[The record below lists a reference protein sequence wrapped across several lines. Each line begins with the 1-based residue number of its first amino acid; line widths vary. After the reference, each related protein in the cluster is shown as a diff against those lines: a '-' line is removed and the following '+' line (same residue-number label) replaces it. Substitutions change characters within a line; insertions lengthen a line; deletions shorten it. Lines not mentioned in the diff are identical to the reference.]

1 MNTPPTTEAATVVTP
16 EKASPDTDISFHHE
30 HAIFGRDAAVDNFEE
45 LKYVRQGLK
54 QRHIQMIALA
64 GTIGTGLFLGS
75 GRALARS
82 GPLGTLLG
90 YTIVGSIACAVVMA
104 IGEMGA
110 LLPLSGG
117 YVRYSEHFFDRSA
130 SFAQGWNMVYSY
142 LVAIPAE
149 LVAAAVLVEFW
160 SSINGAIWITIFGI
174 LILSCTLVF
183 VRVYGELE
191 FSFALLKIA
200 LIVGINIM
208 ALVITCGG
216 GPSGEAIGFRYWK
229 DPGPFVQFLNI
240 GGAAGQ
246 FAGFWTTF
254 NNALYAYASIETIS
268 LAAAET
274 QNPRRA
280 IPMAAKRIFFRII
293 IFYILTIFMVGLIVP
308 SNDPNLLQ
316 STGDAS
322 QSPFVIAARRA
333 SIKIV
338 PSIINAVVLTS
349 AWSAGNSGMLGAS
362 RVLYGLALNHQAP
375 QIFRRVNRFGI
386 PYVAV
391 SFFGLFMTLGFMTL
405 SQSASV
411 VFGWLLS
418 LVAVATLVNW
428 IIITV
433 TFLRFFYAMKK
444 QNIDRHDRLPWASP
458 FQPYLSWYALVLEL
472 VILFTG
478 GYTTF
483 IRGHWDAEVFVGA
496 YLNIPIIL
504 ALYFGHKFITKS
516 KMVPL
521 AEVPIKDLLD
531 VYEAHPEPPAKPKKG
546 LARLNFLWG

>member
-1 MNTPPTTEAATVVTP
+1 MVRGQEIVVVDMG
-16 EKASPDTDISFHHE
+16 EKIPAISGSSSHCE
-30 HAIFGRDAAVDNFEE
+30 HAAFTESTAVENFEE

-64 GTIGTGLFLGS
+64 GTIGTGLFLGL
-75 GRALARS
+75 GQALAKA
-82 GPLGTLLG
+82 GPLGTFLG
-90 YTIVGSIACAVVMA
+90 YSITGSVACAVVMA
-104 IGEMGA
+104 VGEMGA

-117 YVRYSEHFFDRSA
+117 YVRYSEYFFDRSA

-160 SSINGAIWITIFGI
+160 SSLNPAVWITVFGI
-174 LILSCTLVF
+174 IMLISTLVF

-191 FSFALLKIA
+191 FAFALLKIA
-200 LIVGINIM
+200 LIIGINIL

-216 GPSGEAIGFRYWK
+216 GPSGESIGFRYWRE
-229 DPGPFVQFLNI
+229 PGPFVQFLGI
-240 GGAAGQ
+240 PGATGR

-254 NNALYAYASIETIS
+254 TNALYAYASIESIS

-274 QNPRRA
+274 RHPRRA
-280 IPMAAKRIFFRII
+280 IPMAAKRIFARVLL
-293 IFYILTIFMVGLIVP
+293 FYVLTIFMVGLVVP
-308 SNDPNLLQ
+308 SNDPDLLH
-316 STGDAS
+316 SNGNAS

-333 SIKIV
+333 GIKVV

-349 AWSAGNSGMLGAS
+349 AWSAGNSGLLGGS
-362 RVLYGLALNHQAP
+362 RVLYGLALHENAP

-391 SFFGLFMTLGFMTL
+391 GLFGLFMGLGYMTL
-405 SQSASV
+405 SRSASV
-411 VFGWLLS
+411 VFGWLLD
-418 LVAVATLVNW
+418 LVAIATLVNW
-428 IIITV
+428 IIITT
-433 TFLRFFYAMKK
+433 TFLRLFYAMKK

-458 FQPYLSWYALVLEL
+458 FQPYLSWYALAMQLL
-472 VILFTG
+472 ILLTG

-483 IRGHWDAEVFVGA
+483 IKGHWDAEVFVAA
-496 YLNIPIIL
+496 YLNVPL
-504 ALYFGHKFITKS
+504 VLVLYFGHKFVMKTKII
-516 KMVPL
+516 PL
-521 AEVPIKDLLD
+521 AEVQIADLLAI
-531 VYEAHPEPPAKPKKG
+531 YEAHPEPPAVRKKG

>member
-1 MNTPPTTEAATVVTP
+1 MDGNIEVQEKVYFTTHQYSHVENGVSTSAVT
-16 EKASPDTDISFHHE
+16 ES
-30 HAIFGRDAAVDNFEE
+30 FEE

-75 GRALARS
+75 GQALHKS
-82 GPLGTLLG
+82 GPLGTFLG
-90 YTIVGSIACAVVMA
+90 YSITGSVACAVVMA

-117 YVRYSEHFFDRSA
+117 YVRYSEYFFDRSA

-160 SSINGAIWITIFGI
+160 VSINNAVWITAFGVI
-174 LILSCTLVF
+174 MLVSTLLF

-191 FSFALLKIA
+191 FVFALLKIA

-216 GPSGEAIGFRYWK
+216 TPSGQSIGFRYWR
-229 DPGPFVQFLNI
+229 DPGPFVQYL
-240 GGAAGQ
+240 GLPGATGR

-254 NNALYAYASIETIS
+254 TNALYAYASIETIS

-280 IPMAAKRIFFRII
+280 IPMAAKRIFIRII
-293 IFYILTIFMVGLIVP
+293 IFYVLTIFMVGLVVP
-308 SNDPNLLQ
+308 SDDKALLQ
-316 STGDAS
+316 STGNAS
-322 QSPFVIAARRA
+322 QSPFVISARRA
-333 SIKIV
+333 GIKVV

-349 AWSAGNSGMLGAS
+349 AWSAGNSGMLGGS
-362 RVLYGLALNHQAP
+362 RVLYGLALNRQAP
-375 QIFRRVNRFGI
+375 QVFRRVNRFGI

-391 SFFGLFMTLGFMTL
+391 ALFGIFMALGYMTL
-405 SQSASV
+405 SHSASV
-411 VFGWLLS
+411 VFGWLLD
-418 LVAVATLVNW
+418 LVAIATLVNW
-428 IIITV
+428 IIITI
-433 TFLRFFYAMKK
+433 TFLRLFYAMKK
-444 QNIDRHDRLPWASP
+444 QNINRHERLPWASP
-458 FQPYLSWYALVLEL
+458 MQPYLSWYALTIEL
-472 VILFTG
+472 LILVTS

-483 IRGHWDAEVFVGA
+483 IKGHWDTETFVAA
-496 YLNIPIIL
+496 YLNIPL
-504 ALYFGHKFITKS
+504 VLTLYFGHKLITKS
-516 KMVPL
+516 KIVPL
-521 AEVPIKDLLD
+521 AEVPVQDLLRF
-531 VYEAHPEPPAKPKKG
+531 YEGNPEPAPEKKKG
-546 LARLNFLWG
+546 FARLNFLWG